1 MHPVKAARSGRL
13 LPVLLMVLVL
23 VGGSMAEAAKP
34 DPAVLD
40 LQTKLEAMGFAPGPA
55 DGLMGRKTRMAMQQF
70 LGSLQADKNASVEE
84 TLAIMADFDA
94 RREAVV
100 RAWLSAREGGP
111 EPKQVRA
118 FEDKDG
124 LYIRRFVAPTAE
136 PSHGIFKDDQ
146 GRYQRIAA
154 KDKAETVPYDP
165 RYAAVRGANPYEV
178 LLHYVN
184 LQTEI
189 DRSEKDKN
197 ACDWNTARQF
207 WRDAWSFTQRA
218 QKKID
223 TAKMFMSSRGDP
235 GGPAYKEHNKLW
247 CINSAMVNAAM
258 NPGYTLPVD
267 AVVMR
272 AAFQVKKE
280 AEAAKAK
287 AEAEAQAQR
296 EAEQAREKA
305 ALAAV
310 AAKAAALNDA
320 PALEALLDSEPDR
333 GRRDPIVERL
343 EILHRDDV
351 LANGPGCRPV
361 VKDLRIDPP
370 DGRPGVSAMT
380 VNSMPSRPGLV
391 RMGTELKHD
400 RMMFSI
406 GGMMGLGGAKQT
418 SDTWVHG
425 NIHRVKAQYD
435 VGGYETAA
443 IASTGDKYHRMTFL
457 LVHEVGYVY
466 LRGTGVIRRKDGT
479 SVMLPDDMPEDCG

>member
-1 MHPVKAARSGRL
+1 MHPVKATRSGRL

-40 LQTKLEAMGFAPGPA
+40 LQTKLEAMGYAPGPV
-55 DGLMGRKTRMAMQQF
+55 DGLMGRKTRTAMQQF

-84 TLAIMADFDA
+84 TLAIMADFEA

-100 RAWLSAREGGP
+100 RAWLNAREGGP
-111 EPKQVRA
+111 EPKQVQA
-118 FEDKDG
+118 FEDEDG

-146 GRYQRIAA
+146 GRYRRIDG
-154 KDKAETVPYDP
+154 KGEPETIPYDP
-165 RYAAVRGANPYEV
+165 RYAVVRGANPYEV
-178 LLHYVN
+178 LLHFVN
-184 LQTEI
+184 LEAELTRPET
-189 DRSEKDKN
+189 DKDF
-197 ACDWNTARQF
+197 CDWTTARQF
-207 WRDAWSFTQRA
+207 WRDAWNFRQQA

-223 TAKMFMSSRGDP
+223 QTKTFMSSRGDP
-235 GGPAYKEHNKLW
+235 DGPDYEEGKALW
-247 CINSAMVNAAM
+247 CIHAAMMNVAM
-258 NPGYTLPVD
+258 NPGYELPEKAKAMQV
-267 AVVMR
+267 AYR
-272 AAFQVKKE
+272 ERKAEEQAA
-280 AEAAKAK
+280 AK
-287 AEAEAQAQR
+287 AEAEAQARR

-343 EILHRDDV
+343 EILHREDV

-380 VNSMPSRPGLV
+380 INSMPGRPGLV
-391 RMGTELKHD
+391 QLGSELKHD
-400 RMMFSI
+400 QIMFSI
-406 GGMMGLGGAKQT
+406 GGMMGLGGAKPK
-418 SDTWVHG
+418 SDTWMHG

-435 VGGYETAA
+435 VDGYETAA
-443 IASTGDKYHRMTFL
+443 ITTTGDKYHRMTFL
-457 LVHEVGYVY
+457 LVHEIGYVY
-466 LRGTGVIRRKDGT
+466 LRGTGVIRRKDGMAIT
-479 SVMLPDDMPEDCG
+479 LPDDMPEDCG